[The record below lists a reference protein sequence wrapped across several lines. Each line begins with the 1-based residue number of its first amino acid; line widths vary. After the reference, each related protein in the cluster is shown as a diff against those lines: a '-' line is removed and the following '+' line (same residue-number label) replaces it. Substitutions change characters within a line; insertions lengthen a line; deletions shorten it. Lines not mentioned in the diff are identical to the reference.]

1 MKKKLLMIGMTLL
14 ILTALLALSWPSTIP
29 TQVSATTFLGSK
41 EIKLIASDG
50 MADDVF
56 GTSCAISGDTVVIGA
71 RSADSDTGA
80 NSGAAY
86 VFVRSGSSWLQQA
99 KLTAGDGASGDQFGN
114 SVAISGDTLVV
125 GAYLDD
131 DAGMDSGSAYVFVR
145 SGSSWL
151 QQAKLTAG
159 DGAATDIFGSSV
171 AISGD
176 TAVVGAYLDD
186 DAGMDSGSAYI
197 YQSTP
202 IEYELL
208 QEHLDTIEGKI
219 DSLTSKV
226 EVMSGGIDYLKEAA
240 KKLDIEFLMQSPTP
254 DVFIYVF
261 GVSLNGLPVDAYLS
275 SAHGI
280 RVIEGDPPT
289 PSWDDVTGNV
299 FEWSTGTGHLG
310 FSLNSLSN
318 ADEYW
323 MFQFVIQYDDGNIT
337 RYGTINVVNNNFG
350 PWAGM

>member
-1 MKKKLLMIGMTLL
+1 MKRKLLMIGMTLL
-14 ILTALLALSWPSTIP
+14 ILTALLTLSWPLTVP
-29 TQVSATTFLGSK
+29 TEVLATTFLGSK

-80 NSGAAY
+80 NSGA
-86 VFVRSGSSWLQQA
+86 
-99 KLTAGDGASGDQFGN
+99 
-114 SVAISGDTLVV
+114 
-125 GAYLDD
+125 
-131 DAGMDSGSAYVFVR
+131 AYVFVR

-280 RVIEGDPPT
+280 RIIEGDPPT